1 VVKPIWWPSQN
12 ARAAALTSGLA
23 GWADV
28 TGRSN
33 ELSRRRILRAGALV
47 ALAAPLAAACSQGVD
62 EDPDPLAGLLAQ
74 AQAAA
79 GTAGGQADVATAL
92 TAQAAALKA
101 EVDRLNRPK
110 AATPSTPATGASG
123 IKASLADL
131 RKQATALLPSQ
142 SAYRAGLVA
151 AVAAG
156 CAGLQRLAPALG
168 PGNDAGALD
177 ALATTK
183 LAGPSVDAVQLAL
196 AAEHAAIWIYGLA
209 TAYLPGDYGKS
220 LGAGSAEHLKRRD
233 LCERALT
240 ASGATPAVPEAAY
253 VPPKPVTDAPSA
265 MAVIAT
271 AEGDAAS
278 AWLGVAGRTGD
289 PALRALAGEALIA
302 CVRRATPW
310 RMESGQKPAVDAL
323 PGMPA

>member
-1 VVKPIWWPSQN
+1 M
-12 ARAAALTSGLA
+12 ALS
-23 GWADV
+23 
-28 TGRSN
+28 
-33 ELSRRRILRAGALV
+33 
-47 ALAAPLAAACSQGVD
+47 APLAAACSHGVD

-79 GTAGGQADVATAL
+79 GAAAGQAEVATAL
-92 TAQAAALKA
+92 TAQTAALKA

-110 AATPSTPATGASG
+110 AATPAAPAKASGG

-131 RKQATALLPSQ
+131 RKQATTLLPSQ

-168 PGNDAGALD
+168 PGDDAGALD
-177 ALATTK
+177 TLATAK
-183 LAGPSVDAVQLAL
+183 LAGASIDGVQQAL

-209 TAYLPGDYGKS
+209 AAYLPGDYGKA
-220 LGAGSAEHLKRRD
+220 LDEGSAEHRKRRD
-233 LCERALT
+233 LCERALS

-278 AWLGVAGRTGD
+278 AWLGVAGRTD
-289 PALRALAGEALIA
+289 DTTLRALAGEALIA

-310 RMESGQKPAVDAL
+310 RMEGGQKPPVDAL
-323 PGMPA
+323 PGLPA